1 MKIDKC
7 RAYESLLRGET
18 EHQQLFNALS
28 DQQTTQQSKEY
39 ATPSELP
46 QGEYANRVSLAMN
59 GELAFAEAEANEN
72 R

>member
-28 DQQTTQQSKEY
+28 DQSDNSKSTEY
-39 ATPSELP
+39 ASPRSCRR
-46 QGEYANRVSLAMN
+46 ANRQIA
-59 GELAFAEAEANEN
+59 
-72 R
+72 